1 MADDTDKSD
10 FTDDE
15 GKSVNDNFFGGKPKH
30 HKGMTLNAFLLAD
43 ILHWIYLIHSYNYQS
58 D

>member
-30 HKGMTLNAFLLAD
+30 HKGMTLNASLLSD
-43 ILHWIYLIHSYNYQS
+43 ILHL
-58 D
+58 

>member
-15 GKSVNDNFFGGKPKH
+15 GKSVNDSFFGGKPKH

-43 ILHWIYLIHSYNYQS
+43 ILNFNT
-58 D
+58 

>member
-15 GKSVNDNFFGGKPKH
+15 GKSANDNFFGGKPKH
-30 HKGMTLNAFLLAD
+30 HKGMTWNVFMLSV
-43 ILHWIYLIHSYNYQS
+43 IIHLK
-58 D
+58 